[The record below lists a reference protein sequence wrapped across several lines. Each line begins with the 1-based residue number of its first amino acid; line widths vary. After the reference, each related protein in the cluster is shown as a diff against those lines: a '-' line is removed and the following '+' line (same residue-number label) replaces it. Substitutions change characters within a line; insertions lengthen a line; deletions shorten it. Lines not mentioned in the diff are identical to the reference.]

1 MKYITR
7 KSLLGAGASALVMGA
22 IALTSAQA
30 QAQDAAT
37 PSPTPTAQA
46 VDDTVVVVT
55 ARRKA
60 LQSAIQIKKNSD
72 TIVDS
77 IVADEAGQLPDTS
90 ITEVLSRVSGVTLS
104 RFSSVGSSGTPSFQI
119 EGSGISVRGLPYN
132 ASTINGRQAF
142 SANGANAL
150 SWGDVTPE
158 LAAGVDVYKA
168 TRADIIEG
176 GTSSVDLRTHMPFD
190 YKKPEFD
197 VSLGASYGDQVK
209 KISPDMSMLYTRRFD
224 TNHGEMGF
232 LVDVAHSQYYSQD
245 SNAAIGAYK
254 MENNPNVESGRSLVP
269 TGYKWSQH
277 TNQRDRD
284 GLYGAFQWKPSDT
297 LTLST
302 ILFYSAYKTESE
314 GHDGGFD
321 NRPNSNNENIPT
333 DATFDDAGAMTSGS
347 LHLGGTGAGTPIFGW
362 GGNNWL
368 AQYWNPTDPAYSYIN
383 SMGTSKPQLLNADCR
398 TQYGSLESS
407 TPDINWG
414 NWDNPG
420 QMDTSGNIIPN
431 TGMFYCKGANNT
443 AGTITLNL
451 GGSTSV
457 SHNTSSTLDLSQ
469 SFVWTPSD
477 AFRMRGALQIVS
489 SRTNGLG
496 MFAGITQS
504 DPALSSASF
513 DATQDIPVLGGF
525 DAAAL
530 VNTNTAFFNS
540 FSYNGNRNKGTSVA
554 ANIDADYALGDD
566 HFFKSVS
573 FGVRAAVRSERDN
586 FVGTY
591 WAPISEPWNAMP
603 YPDHTST
610 PGYSPFLTGPKAITG
625 PYSLTD
631 DPATTNVWEG
641 DTFDAYV
648 LVNGQ
653 RVQNSDGSYQKEQVK
668 RNVTITPNGTV
679 KPEDYEVFNFPGYFG
694 GTVTSPGAILVPSAE
709 LMQNYNWQ
717 QLASISANSE
727 MGALNAAR
735 CAAEARAVA
744 CDALPWTTKGYYDQY
759 IDRNLG
765 ITNTALKNAAFYV
778 QGKFSG
784 DGFGFIPSFSGN
796 IGVRVVRQI
805 LSGSGNLIVEGT
817 NSFYLDEASAMAAMA
832 NGGQP
837 TQQGDVYQVSPSN
850 QTRSKEISFTR
861 ALPSFNIKFD
871 ISPKLILRAAASQ
884 GISPPNLGDIRA
896 GGHVSAA
903 TDSRMGVP
911 PGSVTPL
918 TVNFLKNMVS
928 QSGSDMKPVMID
940 SGDIALEWYPKD
952 GVFAYVDLFGKQ
964 LKDQDLYTYY
974 YQIQPTPLLKG
985 VDKVPVIV
993 DLPWF
998 YQQNTSIHKPAI
1010 IKGFEIG
1017 GRKFF
1022 DELPGIFKGFG
1033 VSGSLTYVDSRNP
1046 SQLANSVVG
1055 PYVPDFVY
1063 QGPTSGGAGGAGA
1076 GNPNTDIK
1084 DLPYYG
1090 LSKLSYNV
1098 ELYYS
1103 KGPLNARIAYNW
1115 HSKQLL
1121 STNANP
1127 LSFNSTGG
1135 NPYTCTACLEN
1146 NSGKIY
1152 EMVPLWSADA
1162 GYLDF
1167 GLDYKI
1173 TDRMTFGISASNLT
1187 NTVSKTLQEP
1197 LPGVFERYDT
1207 YQSDRRVSAYLRA
1220 RY

>member
-1 MKYITR
+1 MNYFTR
-7 KSLLGAGASALVMGA
+7 KFLLGAGASAL
-22 IALTSAQA
+22 ALMAMSHAA
-30 QAQDAAT
+30 LAQDAEPRASEDASAT
-37 PSPTPTAQA
+37 SDDSGA
-46 VDDTVVVVT
+46 VIVTV
-55 ARRKA
+55 RRKA

-132 ASTINGRQAF
+132 ASTLNGRQAF

-150 SWGDVTPE
+150 SWSDVTPE

-168 TRADIIEG
+168 ARADLIEG
-176 GTSSVDLRTHMPFD
+176 GTSSVDLRTRMPFD

-197 VSLGASYGDQVK
+197 VSVGASYGDQIK
-209 KISPDMSMLYTRRFD
+209 KISPDLSMLYTRRFD
-224 TNHGEMGF
+224 TKYGEMGF
-232 LVDVAHSQYYSQD
+232 LIDVAHSQYYSQD

-254 MENNPNVESGRSLVP
+254 MQNNPEVPSGRSLVP
-269 TGYKWSQH
+269 TGYKWSQR
-277 TNQRDRD
+277 TNKRDRD
-284 GLYGAFQWKPSDT
+284 GFYGAFQWRPSDN
-297 LTLST
+297 LTLGT
-302 ILFYSAYKTESE
+302 ILFYSQYKTQSE
-314 GHDGGFD
+314 GHEGGFD
-321 NRPNSNNENIPT
+321 NRPNSTNQNIPT
-333 DATFDDAGAMTSGS
+333 DATFNEAGAMTKGS
-347 LHLGGTGAGTPIFGW
+347 LRLGGTGAGTPIFGW

-368 AQYWNPTDPAYSYIN
+368 DEYWDPTDPAYSFIN
-383 SMGTSKPQLLNADCR
+383 FMGSPKPDLLNVDCR

-407 TPDINWG
+407 NPDINWG

-420 QMDTSGNIIPN
+420 TRDASGNIIPN
-431 TGMFYCKGANNT
+431 TGMFYCKNSNNT

-451 GGSTSV
+451 GGSTST
-457 SHNTSSTLDLSQ
+457 SHNTSSTLDISQ
-469 SFVWTPSD
+469 SFIWTPSD
-477 AFRMRGALQIVS
+477 TLRLRGALQIVS

-525 DAAAL
+525 DATAL

-540 FSYNGNRNKGTSVA
+540 FAYNGARNKGTSVA
-554 ANIDADYALGDD
+554 ANIDADYALDGD

-573 FGVRAAVRSERDN
+573 FGARMAVRSERDN

-603 YPDHTST
+603 YPDQTST
-610 PGYSPFLTGPKAITG
+610 PGFAPFLTGPKAITG
-625 PYSLTD
+625 PYTVTAD
-631 DPATTNVWEG
+631 R
-641 DTFDAYV
+641 FQAYV
-648 LVNGQ
+648 LDGSGQ
-653 RVQNSDGSYQKEQVK
+653 RVRNSDGTYQTEEVT
-668 RNVTITPNGTV
+668 RSVTINPNGTV
-679 KPEDYEVFNFPGYFG
+679 KPADYEVWDVPGYFG
-694 GTVTSPGAILVPSAE
+694 GSVASPGAILVPSAA
-709 LMQNYNWQ
+709 LMQGYNWQ
-717 QLASISANSE
+717 QLASIGANAHG
-727 MGALNAAR
+727 GALNAAR
-735 CAAEARAVA
+735 CAAESRAVA
-744 CDALPWTTKGYYDQY
+744 CDATPWTAQGFYDTN
-759 IDRNLG
+759 IDQNLG
-765 ITNTALKNAAFYV
+765 ITNTSLRNAAFYI
-778 QGKFSG
+778 QGKFGG

-805 LSGSGNLIVEGT
+805 LSGSGNLRVHGG
-817 NSFYLDEASAMAAMA
+817 NSFYLDQASAMAAMA
-832 NGGQP
+832 NGGKP
-837 TQQGDVYQVSPSN
+837 TQQGDFYQAVTSAE
-850 QTRSKEISFTR
+850 TRSKEISFTR
-861 ALPSFNIKFD
+861 ALPSFNVKFD
-871 ISPKLILRAAASQ
+871 ISPELILRMAASQ
-884 GISPPNLGDIRA
+884 GMSPPNLEHIRA

-903 TDSRMGVP
+903 TDSRTGVA
-911 PGSVTPL
+911 PGSTTPI

-928 QSGSDMKPVMID
+928 QSGSDMKPVMIA

-952 GVFAYVDLFGKQ
+952 GVFAYVDFFGKE
-964 LKDQDLYTYY
+964 LKNQDLYTYY

-998 YQQNTSIHKPAI
+998 YQQNKSINKPAI

-1022 DELPGIFKGFG
+1022 DELPAPFKGFG

-1055 PYVPDFVY
+1055 PYVPDFVF
-1063 QGPTSGGAGGAGA
+1063 QGPNTGGAGGVGA
-1076 GNPNTDIK
+1076 GNPETDIK

-1090 LSKLSYNV
+1090 LSKISYNV

-1103 KGPLNARIAYNW
+1103 RGPLNARIAYNW

-1127 LSFNSTGG
+1127 LSFNATGG
-1135 NPYTCTACLEN
+1135 NPYTCTACLDKN
-1146 NSGKIY
+1146 GGKIY

-1167 GLDYKI
+1167 GLDYRI
-1173 TDRMTFGISASNLT
+1173 TDRMTFGIQANNLT

-1197 LPGVFERYDT
+1197 LPGVFEPYDT
-1207 YQSDRRVSAYLRA
+1207 YQSDRRISAYLRA

>member
-1 MKYITR
+1 MRYFTR
-7 KSLLGAGASALVMGA
+7 KSLLGAGASALVLGA

-30 QAQDAAT
+30 QAQTAA
-37 PSPTPTAQA
+37 PSPAPTAKT
-46 VDDTVVVVT
+46 VDNSVVVVT

-60 LQSAIQIKKNSD
+60 LKSAIEIKKNSD

-119 EGSGISVRGLPYN
+119 EGSGIQVRGLPYN
-132 ASTINGRQAF
+132 ASTLNGRQAF

-168 TRADIIEG
+168 ARADIIEG
-176 GTSSVDLRTHMPFD
+176 GTSSVDLRTRMPFD

-232 LVDVAHSQYYSQD
+232 LIDVAHSQYYSQD
-245 SNAAIGAYK
+245 SDSQIGAYK
-254 MENNPNVESGRSLVP
+254 MENDPNVASGRALVP

-277 TNQRDRD
+277 TNKRDRD
-284 GLYGAFQWKPSDT
+284 GFYAAFQWKPSDSLLLNT
-297 LTLST
+297 T
-302 ILFYSAYKTESE
+302 LFYSGYKTQSE
-314 GHDGGFD
+314 GHDGGWD
-321 NRPNSNNENIPT
+321 NRPNPTNENIPT
-333 DATFDDAGAMTSGS
+333 DATFDDAGAMTNGA
-347 LHLGGTGAGTPIFGW
+347 LHIGGTGAGTPIFGW

-368 AQYWNPTDPAYSYIN
+368 AQYYNPADPAYNYIGF
-383 SMGTSKPQLLNADCR
+383 MGTPLPQLLNADCR
-398 TQYGSLESS
+398 TQYGSLNASS
-407 TPDINWG
+407 VDINWG
-414 NWDNPG
+414 NWDSPG
-420 QMDTSGNIIPN
+420 QKDSSGNIIPN
-431 TGMFYCKGANNT
+431 TGMFYCKSSNNAN
-443 AGTITLNL
+443 GTITLNL
-451 GGSTSV
+451 SGSSSV
-457 SHNTSSTLDLSQ
+457 SHNTSSTLDFSQ
-469 SFVWTPSD
+469 SFVWTPND
-477 AFRMRGALQIVS
+477 ALRVRGALQIVS

-513 DATQDIPVLGGF
+513 DATKNIPVLGGF

-540 FSYNGNRNKGTSVA
+540 FSYNGNQNKGTSVA

-566 HFFKSVS
+566 HFFKSVT
-573 FGVRAAVRSERDN
+573 FGARMTSRTERDN

-603 YPDHTST
+603 YPDQTST
-610 PGYSPFLTGPKAITG
+610 PGWGPFLTGPKAVTG
-625 PYSLTD
+625 PYAVT
-631 DPATTNVWEG
+631 G
-641 DTFDAYV
+641 DKFQAYV
-648 LVNGQ
+648 LDGSGQ
-653 RVQNSDGSYQKEQVK
+653 RIRNSDGTYQTHEVQ
-668 RNVTITPNGTV
+668 RDITITPNGTV
-679 KPEDYEVFNFPGYFG
+679 KPGDYEVFNFPGYFG
-694 GTVTSPGAILVPSAE
+694 GSVQSPGAILVPSAE
-709 LMQNYNWQ
+709 LMQGYNWQ
-717 QLASISANSE
+717 QLASISANSQF
-727 MGALNAAR
+727 GALSKAR
-735 CAAEARAVA
+735 CAAEPTAVA
-744 CDALPWTTKGYYDQY
+744 CDEKPWTTKGYYDTY

-765 ITNTALKNAAFYV
+765 ITNTTLRNAAFYV
-778 QGKFSG
+778 EGKFGS
-784 DGFGFIPSFSGN
+784 DGFGFIPRFSGN
-796 IGVRVVRQI
+796 VGVRVVRQI
-805 LSGSGNLIVEGT
+805 LSGSGNLVVEGN
-817 NSFYLDEASAMAAMA
+817 NSFYLDQASAMAALA
-832 NGGQP
+832 NGGKP
-837 TQQGDVYQVSPSN
+837 TQQGDVYQMSPDN
-850 QTRSKEISFTR
+850 VTRSKEISFTR

-871 ISPKLILRAAASQ
+871 ISPKLILRMAASQ
-884 GISPPNLGDIRA
+884 GMSPPNLGDIRA
-896 GGHVSAA
+896 GGHVAAA
-903 TDSRMGVP
+903 TDSRTGVA
-911 PGSVTPL
+911 PGTQTPL

-928 QSGSDMKPVMID
+928 QSGADMKPVMIA
-940 SGDIALEWYPKD
+940 SGDISMEWYPKD
-952 GVFAYVDLFGKQ
+952 GVFAYLDFFGKE

-974 YQIQPTPLLKG
+974 YQVQPTPLLKG
-985 VDKVPVIV
+985 AAKTPVIV
-993 DLPWF
+993 NLPWF
-998 YQQNTSIHKPAI
+998 YQQNTSIHKPAE

-1055 PYVPDFVY
+1055 PYIPDFVY
-1063 QGPTSGGAGGAGA
+1063 KGANSGGAGGVNA
-1076 GNPNTDIK
+1076 GNPDTDIK

-1090 LSKLSYNV
+1090 LSKVSYNV

-1103 KGPLNARIAYNW
+1103 RGKLNTRIAYNW

-1135 NPYTCTACLEN
+1135 NPYTCTACLDKN
-1146 NSGKIY
+1146 GGAIY

-1167 GLDYKI
+1167 GLDYRI
-1173 TDRMTFGISASNLT
+1173 TDRITFGISASNLT

-1197 LPGVFERYDT
+1197 LPGVFEPFDT
-1207 YQSDRRVSAYLRA
+1207 YQSDRRASAYLRM